1 MSAWETSLIA
11 DKIDMTIRLNY
22 EYDCYD
28 DLNDP
33 QECQD
38 NVIDNNEPLFSHI
51 KKDYL
56 LDEKTGPK
64 INPQLTDL
72 VNYMM
77 SMKPN
82 EEAIKQRIDKHP
94 GPENCGFLETPKVNE
109 QIWTV
114 TSPATK
120 SLDSTCKIS
129 RRIFSKESIP

>member
-38 NVIDNNEPLFSHI
+38 NVIDKDGPLFSNI

-72 VNYMM
+72 VNNMM

-82 EEAIKQRIDKHP
+82 EEAIIKAKD
-94 GPENCGFLETPKVNE
+94 
-109 QIWTV
+109 
-114 TSPATK
+114 
-120 SLDSTCKIS
+120 
-129 RRIFSKESIP
+129 